1 VTGSGV
7 REIREIAFFAISF
20 LWHTFSKVYSL
31 GHIVQV
37 PSDNWELRVIET
49 MKAKRDLRG
58 AILVLAMILLVGVF
72 AFVALTVD
80 IGYMAVVKTQLQG
93 AADAAVLG
101 SAQKIPLGSS
111 TVTASA
117 QSLAASNNAAGK
129 PVVLDSSDVELGFYD
144 FSLKSSVVDPSSA
157 NAVRVTTR
165 VQDQALFFA
174 PIMGTDN
181 FNQQATSIGMLNPRD
196 IVFVVDLSGSMNDD
210 TEPCWAT
217 DAVTEKH
224 APLG

>member
-1 VTGSGV
+1 M
-7 REIREIAFFAISF
+7 
-20 LWHTFSKVYSL
+20 
-31 GHIVQV
+31 
-37 PSDNWELRVIET
+37 IET

-93 AADAAVLG
+93 AADAAALG
-101 SAQKIPLGSS
+101 SAQEIPLGSS

>member
-1 VTGSGV
+1 M
-7 REIREIAFFAISF
+7 
-20 LWHTFSKVYSL
+20 
-31 GHIVQV
+31 
-37 PSDNWELRVIET
+37 IET
-49 MKAKRDLRG
+49 MKAKRDRRG

-144 FSLKSSVVDPSSA
+144 FSLKSFVVDPSSA